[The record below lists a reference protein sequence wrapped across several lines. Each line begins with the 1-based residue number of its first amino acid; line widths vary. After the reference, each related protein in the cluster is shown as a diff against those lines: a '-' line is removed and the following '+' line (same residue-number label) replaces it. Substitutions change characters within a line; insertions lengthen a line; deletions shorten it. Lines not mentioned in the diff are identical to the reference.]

1 MPEVRR
7 GDDLAGLIR
16 KAADGPLGETIV
28 VVAQKVVSKSEGAVV
43 DLNSIEPSS
52 FAVEW
57 GARWNRDA
65 RLIELI
71 LRQSRRIVRMERGLI
86 IAETHHGFVTANAGV
101 DQSNVESNVPGGN
114 CATILP
120 RDPDQSARRL
130 REALACGAV
139 IITDT
144 FGRPWREGLVN
155 VAIGVAGLEPLEDYR
170 GRLDRSGR
178 ALQSTVIALA
188 DELAAA
194 AGLVMRKQD
203 GVPAALVTG
212 FEWKL
217 ADGSAAPL
225 IRAPEKDL
233 FR

>member
-1 MPEVRR
+1 MHIQIVGLAGLPEVRR

-101 DQSNVESNVPGGN
+101 D
-114 CATILP
+114 
-120 RDPDQSARRL
+120 
-130 REALACGAV
+130 
-139 IITDT
+139 
-144 FGRPWREGLVN
+144 
-155 VAIGVAGLEPLEDYR
+155 
-170 GRLDRSGR
+170 
-178 ALQSTVIALA
+178 
-188 DELAAA
+188 
-194 AGLVMRKQD
+194 
-203 GVPAALVTG
+203 
-212 FEWKL
+212 
-217 ADGSAAPL
+217 
-225 IRAPEKDL
+225 
-233 FR
+233 